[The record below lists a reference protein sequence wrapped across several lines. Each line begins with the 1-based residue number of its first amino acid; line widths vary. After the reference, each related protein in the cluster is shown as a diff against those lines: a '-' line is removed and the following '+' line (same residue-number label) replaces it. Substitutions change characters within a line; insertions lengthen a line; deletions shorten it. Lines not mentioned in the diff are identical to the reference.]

1 MRIPFVLSLATL
13 FGWALINLPSAGGE
27 GGAGKPK
34 EREAGKLRFTLRG
47 HEHRVRALLFT
58 PDGKTLIS
66 GSEDKTIRLWDTAT
80 WQERA
85 VLRGEPASRVV
96 CLALTT
102 DGGTL
107 AAGTIDQIIYLW
119 DMATGKQ
126 RATLKG
132 HTRSV
137 NSVAFSP
144 DGKTLASCGV
154 DGTIRLWDSTTGK
167 ERAVLPC
174 GGRTGLCV
182 LFSP

>member
-1 MRIPFVLSLATL
+1 MPFVLSLATL

-80 WQERA
+80 
-85 VLRGEPASRVV
+85 
-96 CLALTT
+96 
-102 DGGTL
+102 
-107 AAGTIDQIIYLW
+107 
-119 DMATGKQ
+119 GKQ